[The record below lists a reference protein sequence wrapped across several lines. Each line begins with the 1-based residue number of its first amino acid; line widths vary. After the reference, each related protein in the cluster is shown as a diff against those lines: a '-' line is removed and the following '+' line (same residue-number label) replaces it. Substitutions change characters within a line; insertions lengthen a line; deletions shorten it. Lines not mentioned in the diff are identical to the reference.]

1 MDSDYERDCDRQKK
15 YQKKYRQSDRG
26 NEFFHTERSVNPGC
40 GASSHNASTFHNGL
54 ARSVFIAAPRS

>member
-1 MDSDYERDCDRQKK
+1 MGGDYERDCDRQKK
-15 YQKKYRQSDRG
+15 YRQSDRA

>member
-1 MDSDYERDCDRQKK
+1 MGSDYKRDRDC
-15 YQKKYRQSDRG
+15 QKKYRQSDRG

-40 GASSHNASTFHNGL
+40 GASSRNASTFHNGL